1 METSQLDSTKTYSK
15 GDHVTH
21 NGKTWVSDYD
31 NNVWEPGVFGW
42 TEIE

>member
-21 NGKTWVSDYD
+21 NGKTWVSDCG
-31 NNVWEPGVFGW
+31 NNSWESVVYW
-42 TEIE
+42 RTEV